1 MKALISCVAQIAGC
15 QGLSAEAEK
24 DDDDDDGG
32 VVVVVGLGE
41 VGQVRSEWTCEWHRR
56 VMWPVSSGV
65 DGLRAALLSVSAD
78 TGRW

>member
-41 VGQVRSEWTCEWHRR
+41 VGQVRSEWTCE
-56 VMWPVSSGV
+56 
-65 DGLRAALLSVSAD
+65 
-78 TGRW
+78 